1 MVDEILEDSKEIEH
15 AFEKW
20 LLPRLKCFCEH
31 ENGKPTEKESY
42 EKWIT
47 ELKFYIRILEFRC
60 KAFSSN
66 KTFLN
71 EEIEYFWS
79 LTPFQEWLKLQSFY
93 DNIDNSSELLKEAW
107 VYSYVGELFYV
118 WFNQN
123 HSKLWWEEN
132 EEEKKV

>member
-1 MVDEILEDSKEIEH
+1 MVDEILEESKEIDH

-31 ENGKPTEKESY
+31 ENGKPNGKESY

-66 KTFLN
+66 KIFLN
-71 EEIEYFWS
+71 EEIEYFWN
-79 LTPFQEWLKLQSFY
+79 LTPFQDWLKMQSFY
-93 DNIDNSSELLKEAW
+93 KMNDNPNELLKETW
-107 VYSYVGELFYV
+107 IYSYVGEMFYA

-123 HSKLWWEEN
+123 HSKLWWSEW
-132 EEEKKV
+132 